1 MRSNL
6 TAGGVVSD
14 CDASMKLLWLLF
26 FVCLLVLGVMG
37 LWQRGPRV
45 VADGRLA
52 CPPLPSRLVRAAQAP
67 LPPPS
72 PAQLA
77 RLEGPPSPSPVAATK
92 LVLVEP
98 PPADEGLAA
107 IRSADRLDWG
117 IPDLPAQPALVVASV
132 AEPRSV
138 APAVPPAPPPVPE
151 PVMPNLYLPAGAT
164 TEEEAVLT
172 LIKAELP
179 AHEEPHAESPVAPFT
194 LREGER
200 VRPVTRLR
208 NETDFDWIKFERE
221 GRAWWAK
228 AEYFI
233 RVDPRNK
240 TPEGMKDL
248 PIGQEAVDRESALPP
263 NYKPSDLV
271 PIDRQFVLDGR
282 EILARR
288 EVVDAAHRMV
298 RAAAKEGKQLRI
310 FSGYRDFEYQKKLY
324 LEAIEK
330 NGPKQTGVAEPGYSE
345 HQLGTTIDL
354 SNTDIRHVLRAS
366 FGLTPEGR
374 WLRENAEKFGFRFSY
389 TSENTEQSGYKP
401 EPWHLRYMGPAL
413 TDPSATKVAQGE

>member
-1 MRSNL
+1 
-6 TAGGVVSD
+6 
-14 CDASMKLLWLLF
+14 MKLLWVLF
-26 FVCLLVLGVMG
+26 LACLVVLGVTS
-37 LWQRGPRV
+37 LWQGGARV
-45 VADGRLA
+45 VVDGRLA
-52 CPPLPSRLVRAAQAP
+52 CPPLPSRLVRAAEAP

-77 RLEGPPSPSPVAATK
+77 RLESPPSPAPVAAAK

-98 PPADEGLAA
+98 PPADDGLAA
-107 IRSADRLDWG
+107 IRLADRLDWG
-117 IPDLPAQPALVVASV
+117 IPDVPAPRPVVVASV
-132 AEPRSV
+132 PEPRNAAPVV
-138 APAVPPAPPPVPE
+138 APPVPPPPPE
-151 PVMPNLYLPAGAT
+151 PVLPNLYLPAGAT
-164 TEEEAVLT
+164 TEEEAILT
-172 LIKAELP
+172 LIKAELTV
-179 AHEEPHAESPVAPFT
+179 HEEPHAESPTAPFT

-200 VRPVTRLR
+200 VRPMTRLR
-208 NETDFDWIKFERE
+208 NETDFDWIKFERN
-221 GRAWWAK
+221 GRSWWAK
-228 AEYFI
+228 AEYFVRI
-233 RVDPRNK
+233 DLRNK
-240 TPEGMKDL
+240 PPDGMKNL
-248 PIGQEAVDRESALPP
+248 PIGQEPVDRETALPP
-263 NYKPSDLV
+263 DYKPTDLV
-271 PIDRQFVLDGR
+271 AIDRQFVLDGR

-310 FSGYRDFEYQKKLY
+310 FSGYRDFDYQKKLY

-366 FGLTPEGR
+366 FGMTPEGR

-389 TSENTEQSGYKP
+389 TSENVEQSGYKP

-413 TDPSATKVAQGE
+413 TDPSDTKVAQGE